1 MVVGVEKEFVGN
13 GDCGGWLMIFDKV
26 LNDMELDI
34 YKMQRRESMIP
45 EVS

>member
-34 YKMQRRESMIP
+34 RCREGGKYDS
-45 EVS
+45 